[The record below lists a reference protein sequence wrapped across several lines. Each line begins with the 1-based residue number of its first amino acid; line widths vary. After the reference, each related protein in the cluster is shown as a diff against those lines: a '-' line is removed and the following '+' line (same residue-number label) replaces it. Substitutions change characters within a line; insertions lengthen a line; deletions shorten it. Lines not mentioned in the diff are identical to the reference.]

1 MNAEHVD
8 AAGAGPA
15 DPGLEY
21 QSLGDFLQF
30 FLASAYRRQVTDKHD
45 IAWCP
50 EPWLHQEGY
59 ERLEGLWLSREAALA
74 SEDLEALT
82 NWWLLHADP
91 TMCVLLDHDGPF
103 KYCSVRHGH
112 KEDMLPPLFMDFDK
126 APPELYAPIPGRPI
140 VSEERPDVEG
150 APDVAA

>member
-1 MNAEHVD
+1 MIAEHAN
-8 AAGAGPA
+8 AASAIDPA

-21 QSLGDFLQF
+21 QSLGDFLEF

-50 EPWLHQEGY
+50 EPWLHEEGR

-74 SEDLEALT
+74 SPDLEALI

-91 TMCVLLDHDGPF
+91 TMCVLLSADGPF
-103 KYCSVRHGH
+103 KYCSVRNGH
-112 KEDMLPPLFMDFDK
+112 HEGDMLPPLFMRFDK
-126 APPELYAPIPGRPI
+126 APPELYAPIHGRPA
-140 VSEERPDVEG
+140 